1 LAFVSLISLN
11 AVAQEDEEKPTFPLE
26 NFYVKRQNKPRS
38 LFKNFRFGLSTG
50 LGNTFFSHTLDG
62 YSIYQLAGQAPTIY
76 PTASGAGI
84 RLTNWVNA
92 IAADST
98 GAVPGGLTINSDTAK
113 LGFKANALNIPLKA
127 TLHYEYKKFRIG
139 GGYSYELMTIGKFHS
154 ISYTDKVNEFKLGSS
169 TGFMKKYFGLL
180 GFSFF
185 RLDDYLFTADV
196 NIGGFK
202 PGANFDKGSIKK
214 GIYVNLGVT
223 VERQLSEYLTGFV
236 RPSFDYK
243 KYTLNIPGNG
253 LDHHINAF
261 YVNVGVTYTL
271 PELKKCFHKECRIQI
286 NHAHGNREYRSRV
299 HPIYKKQNP
308 GYGENDP
315 TLIKYKGK
323 NKRKLNPY

>member
-1 LAFVSLISLN
+1 M
-11 AVAQEDEEKPTFPLE
+11 AQDDSEVTFPLE
-26 NFYVKRQNKPRS
+26 KFYVERQNKPRTF
-38 LFKNFRFGLSTG
+38 FKNFRLGLSTG
-50 LGNTFFSHTLDG
+50 LGNTFFSHKLKG
-62 YSIYQLAGQAPTIY
+62 YSIYQRPGQAPTIY
-76 PTASGAGI
+76 PTTSGAGI

-92 IAADST
+92 VAADST
-98 GAVPGGLTINSDTAK
+98 GAVPGGLTISSDTAK
-113 LGFKANALNIPLKA
+113 LGFKANTLNIPLKA
-127 TLHYEYKKFRIG
+127 TLHYEFKKFRIG
-139 GGYSYELMTIGKFHS
+139 AGYSYELMTIGKFHS
-154 ISYTDKVNEFKLGSS
+154 IAYSDKVNEFKLESS

-180 GFSFF
+180 GVSFY
-185 RLDDYLFTADV
+185 RLNDYLLTADV

-202 PGANFDKGSIKK
+202 PGANFDKSSIKK
-214 GIYVNLGVT
+214 GIYVNLGLT
-223 VERQLSEYLTGFV
+223 VERPLSEYLTGFV

-253 LDHHINAF
+253 IVHHINAL

-315 TLIKYKGK
+315 TLIKYKGR
-323 NKRKLNPY
+323 NKKKLNPY